1 MFEAERPPVPIR
13 RETTFSRDVCLASL
27 RTMYRV
33 PAAAGETGERR
44 AQRGPMKHATPTL
57 AATAPIQ
64 LMVLI
69 TREQYPHG
77 KLDLIRSASLL
88 VRDESQ
94 VVRTAAT
101 EMIVVSFQSIARIRQ
116 CKPMEP
122 EARRLAEGALE
133 GRGGRP
139 GRVDSDA
146 AITR

>member
-1 MFEAERPPVPIR
+1 
-13 RETTFSRDVCLASL
+13 
-27 RTMYRV
+27 
-33 PAAAGETGERR
+33 
-44 AQRGPMKHATPTL
+44 MKHATPTL

-69 TREQYPHG
+69 AREQYPHG
-77 KLDLIRSASLL
+77 KLDFIRSASLL

-101 EMIVVSFQSIARIRQ
+101 EMIVVSLQSIARIRQ

-122 EARRLAEGALE
+122 ETRRLAEGALE
-133 GRGGRP
+133 GRGARP